1 VTELSTADEADSA
14 LTNLALLS
22 GVPDVVADPVVEP
35 APAAP
40 ASGSGMPLHSAIP
53 PLHLAA

>member
-1 VTELSTADEADSA
+1 
-14 LTNLALLS
+14 
-22 GVPDVVADPVVEP
+22 VPDPAVTP

-40 ASGSGMPLHSAIP
+40 PAAPGMPLHSAIP